1 MPPKRST
8 QKGIYVYCVIK
19 SEHVDFGPIGFG
31 NSDVR
36 TIEYRDLCPVVS
48 EAELKEYDVD
58 EKDVETHRRVV
69 RRVLEEHD
77 VLPVAYGMVFKG
89 RKNLAVAMSAGYAA
103 MRKAWPVVE
112 GRVELGVKVIK
123 PRNAD
128 MNGRDEEIRR
138 EIVGCLSAASV
149 DFKNLD
155 LFSDRLLLNTAFLV
169 ERSRIDEFSERV
181 SAIIEEHGD
190 LKTNYSGPWPPYN
203 FVDIHI
209 LGKSRNG
216 FRQPRIN

>member
-1 MPPKRST
+1 MPPKKNA
-8 QKGIYVYCVIK
+8 QKGLYVYCVIR
-19 SEHVDFGPIGFG
+19 SEDAEFGPIGFG
-31 NSDVR
+31 GSEVH

-48 EAELKEYDVD
+48 EADLKEYDVD

-69 RRVLEEHD
+69 RRVMEEHD

-103 MRKAWPVVE
+103 MKKAWPVVE

-123 PRNAD
+123 PKDA
-128 MNGRDEEIRR
+128 NGQYEEMRR
-138 EIVGCLSAASV
+138 EIVECLSAASV
-149 DFKNLD
+149 DFKNLP

-169 ERSRIDEFSERV
+169 ERSRIEEFSRRV
-181 SAIIEEHGD
+181 SAFIEEQSD
-190 LKTNYSGPWPPYN
+190 LRINYSGPWPPYN

-209 LGKSRNG
+209 LGKGRKG
-216 FRQPRIN
+216 FRQARIN